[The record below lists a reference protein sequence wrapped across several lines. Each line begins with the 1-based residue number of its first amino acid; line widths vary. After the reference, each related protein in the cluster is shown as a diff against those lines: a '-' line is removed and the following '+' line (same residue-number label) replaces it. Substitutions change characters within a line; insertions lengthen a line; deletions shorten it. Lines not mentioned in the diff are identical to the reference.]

1 MRLVLAR
8 IKDATINRSSYI
20 VDVCSIL
27 LGNYATGYS
36 SKSSKESLRLTIE
49 GFSSQSN
56 IELSVTGERIKA
68 EKILCSRKVKRR

>member
-49 GFSSQSN
+49 GFGSQSN

-68 EKILCSRKVKRR
+68 EEILCSRKVKRR